1 MSNLLVRTLSGI
13 GFVLVMLAG
22 LLVDKF
28 LFAELVLFIMTVM
41 MLEFYR
47 MTIGEGYRTQQALA
61 VAAACIMF
69 ILVFLNRAF
78 GVPGKFLSLTMVPII
93 ILMVSSIYA
102 KDRKDFKRLS
112 HIYTGMLYIA
122 APLSL
127 VNLIAFKDGEF
138 HAMMLLCFFVIIWCL
153 DVGAFAVGSTL
164 GQKYGKKLCPSVSPK
179 KSWAGF
185 WGGLVFAVLAAVVLR
200 LTGLFDLP
208 VGHCIVMAAI
218 MHVAGVYGD
227 LFESQWKRACEVKD
241 SGRIIPGHGG
251 MLDRFDSAIFA
262 VPAGAIYLSLFNL
275 L

>member
-13 GFVLVMLAG
+13 GFVLIMLAG

-28 LFAELVLFIMTVM
+28 LFAALVLFIMTLM

-47 MTIGEGYRTQQALA
+47 MTIGQGYRTQRVLA
-61 VAAACIMF
+61 IIAGCIMF
-69 ILVFLNRAF
+69 VMVFLNRAF
-78 GVPGKFLSLTMVPII
+78 HFPGKFLGLTMVPVI
-93 ILMVSSIYA
+93 ILMISSLYA
-102 KDRKDFKRLS
+102 KDRKEFKRLS
-112 HIYTGMLYIA
+112 HIYTGLLYIA

-127 VNLIAFKDGEF
+127 VNLIAFQEGEF
-138 HAMMLLCFFVIIWCL
+138 NALLLLCFFVIIWCS
-153 DVGAFAVGSTL
+153 DIGAFAVGSVL
-164 GQKYGKKLCPSVSPK
+164 GQKYGKKLWPEISPK

-185 WGGLVFAVLAAVVLR
+185 WGGMAFAVLASMLLR
-200 LTGLFDLP
+200 VTGLLELP
-208 VGHCIVMAAI
+208 FLHGVIMAVI
-218 MHVAGVYGD
+218 MHIAGVYGD
-227 LFESQWKRACEVKD
+227 LFESQWKRACDVKD

>member
-1 MSNLLVRTLSGI
+1 MNNLLVRTLSGI
-13 GFVLVMLAG
+13 GFVIVMLVG

-28 LFAELVLFIMTVM
+28 LFAALVLFIMTVM

-61 VAAACIMF
+61 IAAACIMF

-78 GVPGKFLSLTMVPII
+78 QFPGKYTSLTMVPII
-93 ILMVSSIYA
+93 ILMISSLYA
-102 KDRKDFKRLS
+102 KDRKEFKRLS
-112 HIYTGMLYIA
+112 HIYTGLLYIA
-122 APLSL
+122 APLTL

-138 HAMMLLCFFVIIWCL
+138 NALMLLCFFVIIWCS
-153 DVGAFAVGSTL
+153 DIGAFAVGCTL
-164 GQKYGKKLCPSVSPK
+164 GQKYGKKLCPEISPK

-185 WGGLVFAVLAAVVLR
+185 WGGLAFAVLAALLLR
-200 LTGLFDLP
+200 LTGLMELP
-208 VGHCIVMAAI
+208 VIHGIVMAVI

>member
-1 MSNLLVRTLSGI
+1 MNNLEVRTLSGI
-13 GFVLVMLAG
+13 GFVIVMLAG

-28 LFAELVLFIMTVM
+28 LFAALVLFIMTVM

-47 MTIGEGYRTQQALA
+47 MTIGGGYRTQQALA
-61 VAAACIMF
+61 IAAAVIMF
-69 ILVFLNRAF
+69 VLVFLNRAF
-78 GVPGKFLSLTMVPII
+78 QFPGKFLSLTMVPII
-93 ILMVSSIYA
+93 ILMISSLYA
-102 KDRKDFKRLS
+102 KDRKEFKRLS
-112 HIYTGMLYIA
+112 HIYTGLLYIA

-127 VNLIAFKDGEF
+127 VNLIAFKEGEF
-138 HAMMLLCFFVIIWCL
+138 NAVMLLCFFVIIWCS
-153 DVGAFAVGSTL
+153 DIGAFAVGSTL
-164 GQKYGKKLCPSVSPK
+164 GKRFDRKLCPAISPK

-185 WGGLVFAVLAAVVLR
+185 WGGLAFALLAAIVLR
-200 LTGLFDLP
+200 LTGLVDLP
-208 VGHCIVMAAI
+208 FIHVIVLAVI